1 MRLIGEIGWTTWSA
15 VSSGFARSSYVE
27 IGWNLWGT
35 LPHFLPQRIALE
47 STAAALRAGRQR
59 HRIDIA
65 EMAETI
71 SELLATDAARVK
83 LGARGISTAEAEQL
97 PRNRHATARNP
108 RGSGEEGERLMLI
121 GQTDGGRVL
130 TLVIERTLDPTTW
143 LIVTGWPATDRER
156 KILD

>member
-1 MRLIGEIGWTTWSA
+1 MA
-15 VSSGFARSSYVE
+15 V
-27 IGWNLWGT
+27 
-35 LPHFLPQRIALE
+35 
-47 STAAALRAGRQR
+47 
-59 HRIDIA
+59 
-65 EMAETI
+65 MI
-71 SELLATDAARVK
+71 SQLLATDAARVK
-83 LGARGISTAEAEQL
+83 LGARDISTAEAEQL

-108 RGSGEEGERLMLI
+108 GGSSGQEGERLMLI